1 MQFKLQNIL
10 LLDNFTTVSSFIQS
24 QNSGVRESI
33 SSLKYAGVDIKMVTG
48 DSEETATGIGVRLG
62 IHE

>member
-10 LLDNFTTVSSFIQS
+10 LLDNFTSILSFIQS
-24 QNSGVRESI
+24 RNSGVRESI

-48 DSEETATGIGVRLG
+48 DSEETATGIGARLG